1 MSDKVLNVDSQVY
14 GFVMLLYSQQL
25 FTQMFNAEK
34 DSEFDRI
41 KPVIRRIRHAL
52 SSEVRKQSHEAAL
65 HYNGF
70 DNLGFKGMNDL
81 WFCIY
86 CISNYRVPYVKMLR
100 DDLPQ
105 EEEILYNV
113 IYNVN
118 VKAHKIHR
126 MYNQRF
132 V

>member
-41 KPVIRRIRHAL
+41 KPVIRRIRYAL
-52 SSEVRKQSHEAAL
+52 SSEVRKQCHEAAL

-70 DNLGFKGMNDL
+70 DNLGFKNTKPQSQHIETGKK
-81 WFCIY
+81 
-86 CISNYRVPYVKMLR
+86 PYL
-100 DDLPQ
+100 
-105 EEEILYNV
+105 
-113 IYNVN
+113 
-118 VKAHKIHR
+118 
-126 MYNQRF
+126 
-132 V
+132 